1 MNVYESAGK
10 RTLDIVLSA
19 CALVALAPLM
29 SVIALA
35 VVLDDGI
42 PILFRQ
48 RRVGRNGQPITI
60 LKFRSMAVGT
70 GDIPSA
76 SVGTTVRITRVGRV
90 IRRLSLDELP
100 QLFCVLRGDMSIV
113 GPRPALPSQVEL
125 LRLRTENGAMA
136 CRPGLTG
143 LAQVNSY
150 DGMPNTEKANWDKA
164 YAESISLFTDL
175 SIILRTFSYVMK
187 PPPTY

>member
-1 MNVYESAGK
+1 VNVYESVGK
-10 RTLDIVLSA
+10 RTLDIALSA
-19 CALVALAPLM
+19 CALVVLAPFM
-29 SVIALA
+29 AVIGLA

-60 LKFRSMAVGT
+60 LKFRSMSVGT

-100 QLFCVLRGDMSIV
+100 QLFCVLWGDMSIV

-150 DGMPNTEKANWDKA
+150 DGMPDTEKANWDKA
-164 YAESISLFTDL
+164 YSESISLFTDL